1 MSYYK
6 NLKIWQNARQTA
18 MDIHQM
24 TFKKLPKFELAEEG
38 RQIRCSIKAVKSQI
52 VEGFGRRRY
61 PQEFVQYLT
70 YASASCDTTIDHLE
84 NLSENGSL
92 KDSATADKIY
102 ENLTI
107 LAKQIHGFIK
117 SVEKGPKDQPKNKT
131 SKTNEV
137 S

>member
-24 TFKKLPKFELAEEG
+24 TFEKLPKFELDEEG
-38 RQIRCSIKAVKSQI
+38 SQIRRSIKAVKSQI

-61 PQEFVQYLT
+61 KKEFIQYLT

-92 KDSATADKIY
+92 KDRATVDKIY

-107 LAKQIHGFIK
+107 LAKQINGFIK
-117 SVEKGPKDQPKNKT
+117 SVEKGPKDKRNHET
-131 SKTNEV
+131 SKPDEV

>member
-6 NLKIWQNARQTA
+6 NMKIWQNARQA
-18 MDIHQM
+18 VLDIHAM
-24 TFKKLPKFELAEEG
+24 TFEKLPKFESREEG
-38 RQIRCSIKAVKSQI
+38 RQIRQSIKAVKSQI

-61 PQEFVQYLT
+61 KQEFIRYLT

-92 KDSATADKIY
+92 KDRATVDKIY

-107 LAKQIHGFIK
+107 LAKQINGFIK
-117 SVEKGPKDQPKNKT
+117 SVEKGPKDKRNHET
-131 SKTNEV
+131 SKPDKM

>member
-6 NLKIWQNARQTA
+6 NLKIWQNAHQA
-18 MDIHQM
+18 VLDIHLM
-24 TFKKLPKFELAEEG
+24 TFKKLPKFEWNEEG
-38 RQIRCSIKAVKSQI
+38 CQIRRSIKAVKSHI

-61 PQEFVQYLT
+61 PEEFVQYLT
-70 YASASCDTTIDHLE
+70 YASASCDATIDHLE

-92 KDSATADKIY
+92 KDTASAEKIY

-117 SVEKGPKDQPKNKT
+117 SVENGPKDKRNAPAADN
-131 SKTNEV
+131 
-137 S
+137 